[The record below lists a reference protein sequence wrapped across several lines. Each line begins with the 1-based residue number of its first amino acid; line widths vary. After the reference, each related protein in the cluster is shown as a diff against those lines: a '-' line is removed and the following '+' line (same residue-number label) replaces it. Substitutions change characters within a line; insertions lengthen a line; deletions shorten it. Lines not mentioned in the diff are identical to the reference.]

1 MPELTLLEPT
11 VLTGLIQKYVAPPE
25 NVGSSIFSRRDYPFA
40 TAKWDVVSGNRYIAH
55 PTMPN
60 REGKIVG
67 QMGIGTKTAS
77 FIYVRE
83 KKVFEPTTLR
93 WLREPGE
100 LARANAE
107 ACVTRETQDL
117 NVRLERLVDLYC
129 WQSLKGTITIN
140 EPDIKATVSMGLPGT
155 HTPMVGVSWS
165 DIAADIIGNVKAWK
179 QLIANDTGAAATD
192 VYVNSVVLGY
202 LWSNTAIKAILTDR
216 YKEEYYRTGVITGF
230 MGLNW
235 HVVDGGYVND
245 SDAFVPHLDDTELIM
260 ISKGVP
266 GAFIL
271 YEGLSADEDAPTS
284 HTGKFSKSWESKDP
298 SARFVLVEYNFLPIL
313 IQPEVVVS
321 ADLVHV

>member
-25 NVGSSIFSRRDYPFA
+25 NVASSLFSRRDHPFSV
-40 TAKWDVVSGNRYIAH
+40 AKWDVISGNRYISH

-67 QMGIGTKTAS
+67 QMGVGTKTAS

-93 WLREPGE
+93 WLREPGQ
-100 LARANAE
+100 LAQSNAE

-117 NVRLERLVDLYC
+117 NIRLERMVDLYC
-129 WQSLKGTITIN
+129 WQSLKGTITIS
-140 EPDIKATVSMGLPGT
+140 EPDIKATISMGIPAT
-155 HTPMVGVSWS
+155 HTPTVGTSWS
-165 DIAADIIGNVKAWK
+165 NVASDIIGNVKAWK
-179 QLIANDTGAAATD
+179 TLIANDTGAAASD
-192 VYVNSVVLGY
+192 VYCNSTVLGY
-202 LWSNTAIKAILTDR
+202 VWANTAIKAILTDR
-216 YKEEYYRTGVITGF
+216 NKEEYFRTGQVTGF

-235 HVVDGGYVND
+235 HVTDSGYVND
-245 SDAFVPHLDDTELIM
+245 SDVFTAHLADTELIM
-260 ISKGVP
+260 ISKGVT

-271 YEGLSADEDAPTS
+271 YEGLSADEDAPTN

-298 SARFVLVEYNFLPIL
+298 SARFVLIEYNFLPIL
-313 IQPEVVVS
+313 IQPEAVVC
-321 ADLVHV
+321 ADLTA